1 MEIEEFIKNVDI
13 AFSNMSVCE
22 YEVCDKAM
30 NLYQKYPCYKDWKPE
45 EFKNS
50 VFAYYYWAN
59 NRKEVV
65 KEKSKYKDARLL
77 FSTDETIALTGDILT
92 SIHRPFTKAIMVGDE
107 LYGCTPVQHLGDWQL
122 EKEKIRRMDGKGISD
137 MLKKPNTPFIG
148 SNYRY
153 WRAFA
158 KVYYW
163 CGNMMPVICNW
174 RGNRDEAIYKVRILH
189 NEPFEDMEVEAN
201 YYEDMIKGKT
211 DGQRAKPAKLL
222 PSWRCNQW
230 KEWKDFV
237 KAYYFTDFVDDSQ
250 NQKPREDIPLY
261 SLDNTEEWLLKNTKL
276 IIQRSYRI
284 KQNFLGKWSE
294 SKYDRE
300 SIKEVF
306 AKVFNDSGFTE
317 QEYQQFEPI

>member
-1 MEIEEFIKNVDI
+1 MNMEIEEFIKNVDI

-30 NLYQKYPCYKDWKPE
+30 NLYQEYPCYKDWKPIV
-45 EFKNS
+45 FKNS

-59 NRKEVV
+59 NRKEVA

-77 FSTDETIALTGDILT
+77 VSTDTIALTGDILT
-92 SIHRPFTKAIMVGDE
+92 SIRRPFTKFTKAIMGGDD
-107 LYGCTPVQHLGDWQL
+107 L
-122 EKEKIRRMDGKGISD
+122 MDGKGISD
-137 MLKKPNTPFIG
+137 MLKKPKSPFIG
-148 SNYRY
+148 SNYKY

-174 RGNRDEAIYKVRILH
+174 KGNGDEAINKVRILH

-230 KEWKDFV
+230 KKWRDFV
-237 KAYYFTDFVDDSQ
+237 EAYYFTDFVNDSQ
-250 NQKPREDIPLY
+250 DKEPREDIPLY
-261 SLDNTEEWLLKNTKL
+261 SLDNTEEWLLMNTKL

-284 KQNFLGKWSE
+284 KQGFLEKWSE
-294 SKYDRE
+294 SEDDTN